1 MAICKERC
9 KSNPRQLLTWLSP
22 YITVHWCN
30 SFSGPKKSGIHC
42 AVEAFST
49 ACPGRIGDNH
59 TCVYEVRKKHFSS
72 DTVRNAVEVKA
83 EIAARVKKADVS
95 AGVTRTKEHTVV
107 NTYSV
112 NSPRS
117 YIVIPAGYRF
127 CSFSEVNSVKDH
139 LAATGLKWE
148 CKLPTYLQTRSITG
162 RCTNLSLCET
172 QSPCPTTDTQPI

>member
-1 MAICKERC
+1 
-9 KSNPRQLLTWLSP
+9 
-22 YITVHWCN
+22 
-30 SFSGPKKSGIHC
+30 
-42 AVEAFST
+42 
-49 ACPGRIGDNH
+49 
-59 TCVYEVRKKHFSS
+59 
-72 DTVRNAVEVKA
+72 VRNAVEVRA
-83 EIAARVKKADVS
+83 EIAAQVKKADVS

-112 NSPRS
+112 NSRS

-127 CSFSEVNSVKDH
+127 CSFSEVNSVKDD
-139 LAATGLKWE
+139 LAATGFKWE

>member
-1 MAICKERC
+1 M
-9 KSNPRQLLTWLSP
+9 
-22 YITVHWCN
+22 
-30 SFSGPKKSGIHC
+30 
-42 AVEAFST
+42 
-49 ACPGRIGDNH
+49 
-59 TCVYEVRKKHFSS
+59 
-72 DTVRNAVEVKA
+72 RNAVEVKA

-112 NSPRS
+112 NSRS

-139 LAATGLKWE
+139 LAATGFKWE

-162 RCTNLSLCET
+162 VVQICRFAKPSRHARLQILSPFSSGGKSAIAHPVAIICYSLC
-172 QSPCPTTDTQPI
+172 S